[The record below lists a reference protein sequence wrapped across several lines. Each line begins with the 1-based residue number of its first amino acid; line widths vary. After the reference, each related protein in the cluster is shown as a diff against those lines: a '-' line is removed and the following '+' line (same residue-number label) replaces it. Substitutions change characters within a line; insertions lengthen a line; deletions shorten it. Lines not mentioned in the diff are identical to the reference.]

1 MTKVYKSKS
10 TEETRAIGKKIG
22 ETLTPGSVL
31 ALSGDLGTGKTAFT
45 QGIAEGLQ
53 IDEWVNSP
61 TFTVIQ
67 QYEGGRLPLYHL
79 DVYRIEDPSELEEIG
94 VDEALFG
101 EGVCVIE
108 WAEMVEEILPEN
120 TVHITIEKNL
130 EKGFDYRTVTVEEQ

>member
-1 MTKVYKSKS
+1 MTTVYESNS

-22 ETLTPGSVL
+22 ESLAPGSVL

-45 QGIAEGLQ
+45 QGIAEGLL

-101 EGVCVIE
+101 DGVCVIE

-120 TVHITIEKNL
+120 TVHITITKDL
-130 EKGFDYRTVTVEEQ
+130 EKGFDYRTVTVEE